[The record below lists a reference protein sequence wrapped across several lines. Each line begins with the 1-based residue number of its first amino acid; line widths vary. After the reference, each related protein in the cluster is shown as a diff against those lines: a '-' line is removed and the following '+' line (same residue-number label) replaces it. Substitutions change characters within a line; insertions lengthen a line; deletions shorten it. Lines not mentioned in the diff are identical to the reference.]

1 MDAKRASSRTSNFDI
16 YYNNTCKQ
24 PMNVH
29 VNHSTMLERHIL
41 YSTCSTSTIVHVVH
55 PLQQC
60 QKGTS
65 CYSIRVHV
73 VHPLQVHWKQQLLLL
88 KPVFFFCHNIAEV
101 KSLFV
106 IKLFSNICSNS
117 IIYNKF
123 KYVINLKINS
133 LCPLHGILAYNTSY
147 RSSANLVTTCN

>member
-1 MDAKRASSRTSNFDI
+1 
-16 YYNNTCKQ
+16 
-24 PMNVH
+24 MNVH
-29 VNHSTMLERHIL
+29 INHSTMLERHIL
-41 YSTCSTSTIVHVVH
+41 HSTCSTSTLAMLERHVL
-55 PLQQC
+55 LQYKSTC
-60 QKGTS
+60 STS
-65 CYSIRVHV
+65 TLGPQEAATPFTRAGI
-73 VHPLQVHWKQQLLLL
+73 
-88 KPVFFFCHNIAEV
+88 FFCHSIAEV